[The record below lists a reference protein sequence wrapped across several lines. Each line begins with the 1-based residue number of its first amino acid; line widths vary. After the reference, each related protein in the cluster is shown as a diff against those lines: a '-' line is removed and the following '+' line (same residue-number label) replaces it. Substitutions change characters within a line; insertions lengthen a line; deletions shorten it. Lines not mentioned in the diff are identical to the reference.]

1 MAVSQT
7 QFCRVEGH
15 IGMDITTTKLIRGT
29 LFTLVM
35 GVVTIYGIDQTS
47 GFIPVIVVSYFLSA
61 LLVFGIDIERITIS
75 DRIEIVFETD
85 QRRRQNE
92 NED

>member
-1 MAVSQT
+1 MAVSQ

-47 GFIPVIVVSYFLSA
+47 GFIPVIVVSYILAA
-61 LLVFGIDIERITIS
+61 LLVFGIDIERIS
-75 DRIEIVFETD
+75 LGDRFEIIFETD
-85 QRRRQNE
+85 QRQQN
-92 NED
+92 DSD

>member
-15 IGMDITTTKLIRGT
+15 VGMDITTTKLIRGT

-47 GFIPVIVVSYFLSA
+47 GFIPVIVVSYILAA
-61 LLVFGIDIERITIS
+61 LLVFGIDRERIS
-75 DRIEIVFETD
+75 LGNRFEIIFETD
-85 QRRRQNE
+85 QRQHN
-92 NED
+92 DSD